1 MRAECTFC
9 MCGGG
14 GWGQGEA
21 MRRGDRKRYC
31 PSERHGMLVRVC
43 ERGAAAR
50 HARGQTSGQWET
62 YGPRPVLTSRLGGS
76 P

>member
-1 MRAECTFC
+1 MKTASSSMDGSDLWVKIVAES
-9 MCGGG
+9 
-14 GWGQGEA
+14 
-21 MRRGDRKRYC
+21 DL
-31 PSERHGMLVRVC
+31 HGMLVRVC

-62 YGPRPVLTSRLGGS
+62 DGPRPRQVLTSRLGGS